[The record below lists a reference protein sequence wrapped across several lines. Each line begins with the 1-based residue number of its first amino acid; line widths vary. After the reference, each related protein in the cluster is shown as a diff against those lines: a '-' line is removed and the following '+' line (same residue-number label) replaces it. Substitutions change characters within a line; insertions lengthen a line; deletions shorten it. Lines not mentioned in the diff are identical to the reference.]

1 METVKG
7 FKDCSGEE
15 AIKRQRIKEILVKN
29 FELYGFEPAET
40 PIVEFE
46 EFVKGENVN
55 DEAVS
60 EIFKLQDRGKR
71 KLALR
76 YEFTFQLKRL
86 ASNKKL
92 PYKIY
97 QIGAVFRDEPV
108 SANRFR
114 QFTQCDV
121 DVIGS
126 SLKEDA
132 AMLAL
137 TSKVLRELGIKA
149 EINVNNRKLLNEILE
164 KEGVV
169 KKEEVIRELD
179 KLDKMPEKIVKENLK
194 KYKAE
199 KIINIFKKTDS
210 FFEQYDA
217 YDEIK
222 ELKKYCN
229 YYGVKFNFQSNLAR
243 GLSYYNG
250 TIFEVK
256 TKDVK
261 ETVCAGG
268 SYLVNGV
275 QSVGISFGLERLS
288 ALANVE
294 IKGNKILL
302 ISIGQDEE
310 TMKLSEELRNEDIPC
325 LIAFGQISRALGYA
339 NSINADYVIFV
350 GEKEVK
356 KGKFKLKDMDSGKED
371 MLKIKEIIKKLK

>member
-46 EFVKGENVN
+46 EFVKGDNSQ

-86 ASNKKL
+86 ANNKKL

-132 AMLAL
+132 AILAL

-149 EINVNNRKLLNEILE
+149 EINVNNRKLLNEILD

-179 KLDKMPEKIVKENLK
+179 KLDKLPEKDVKENLK

-222 ELKKYCN
+222 ELRKYCN
-229 YYGVKFNFQSNLAR
+229 YYGVKFNSQFRQNFFVKAKISS
-243 GLSYYNG
+243 LSF
-250 TIFEVK
+250 IFEG
-256 TKDVK
+256 T
-261 ETVCAGG
+261 T
-268 SYLVNGV
+268 ST
-275 QSVGISFGLERLS
+275 SH
-288 ALANVE
+288 
-294 IKGNKILL
+294 
-302 ISIGQDEE
+302 
-310 TMKLSEELRNEDIPC
+310 
-325 LIAFGQISRALGYA
+325 
-339 NSINADYVIFV
+339 
-350 GEKEVK
+350 
-356 KGKFKLKDMDSGKED
+356 
-371 MLKIKEIIKKLK
+371 